1 MLHRIHRSLDILVL
15 TLAVPMTLV
24 MLACVVWQVV
34 GRYFLNSSTSFTDEL
49 SRFLFIW
56 VSLLGAAYVLG
67 KRGHIAITGL
77 IDMVPRG
84 VRRGVDMLIAG
95 LVIVFALVVLGWGG
109 WLLVERNLR
118 LGQVSPAMLVPVAYV
133 YVIIPLS
140 GLLTAIYAT
149 LVVCEVASG
158 QEIAAREV
166 SLD

>member
-77 IDMVPRG
+77 IDMTPRG
-84 VRRGVDMLIAG
+84 VRRGIDILIAA

-118 LGQVSPAMLVPVAYV
+118 LGQVTPAMLVPVAYV
-133 YVIIPLS
+133 YLIIPLS

-158 QEIAAREV
+158 QEIAAKEV

>member
-15 TLAVPMTLV
+15 ALAVPMTLV

-77 IDMVPRG
+77 IEYAPRQT
-84 VRRGVDMLIAG
+84 RRKIDIFIAG
-95 LVIVFALVVLGWGG
+95 LVILFAILILGVGG

-118 LGQVSPAMLVPVAYV
+118 LGQVTPAMLVPVAYV
-133 YVIIPLS
+133 YAIIPLS
-140 GLLTAIYAT
+140 GVLTAIYAVLVT
-149 LVVCEVASG
+149 LEIATG
-158 QEIAAREV
+158 QEIAAKEIT
-166 SLD
+166 LE

>member
-1 MLHRIHRSLDILVL
+1 MLHRIHRSLDVLVL
-15 TLAVPMTLV
+15 ALAVPMTLV
-24 MLACVVWQVV
+24 MLGCVVWQVI
-34 GRYFLNSSTSFTDEL
+34 GRYFLSASTSFTDEL

-77 IDMVPRG
+77 IDMAPRS
-84 VRRGVDMLIAG
+84 VRRGIDIFIAG
-95 LVIVFALVVLGWGG
+95 LVIVFAIVILGIGG

-118 LGQVSPAMLVPVAYV
+118 LGQVTPAMLVPVAYV
-133 YVIIPLS
+133 YAIIPLS
-140 GLLTAIYAT
+140 GLLTAIYAL

-158 QEIAAREV
+158 QEIEAKEV

>member
-77 IDMVPRG
+77 IDMAPRH
-84 VRRGVDMLIAG
+84 VRRGFDILIAG

-118 LGQVSPAMLVPVAYV
+118 LGQVTPAMLVPVAYV
-133 YVIIPLS
+133 YAIIPLS

-158 QEIAAREV
+158 QEIAAKEV

>member
-49 SRFLFIW
+49 SRFLCIW

-77 IDMVPRG
+77 IDMAPRG
-84 VRRGVDMLIAG
+84 VRRGIDILIAG

-118 LGQVSPAMLVPVAYV
+118 LGQVTPAMLVPVAYV
-133 YVIIPLS
+133 YLIIPLS

-158 QEIAAREV
+158 QEIAAKEV

>member
-1 MLHRIHRSLDILVL
+1 MLQRIHRSLDILVL

-77 IDMVPRG
+77 IDMAPRG
-84 VRRGVDMLIAG
+84 VRRGIDILIAG

-118 LGQVSPAMLVPVAYV
+118 LGQVTPAMLVPVAYV

-158 QEIAAREV
+158 QEIAAKEV

>member
-77 IDMVPRG
+77 IDMAPRG
-84 VRRGVDMLIAG
+84 VRRGIDILIAG

-118 LGQVSPAMLVPVAYV
+118 LGQVTPAMLVPVAYV
-133 YVIIPLS
+133 YLIIPLS

-158 QEIAAREV
+158 QEIAAKEV

>member
-56 VSLLGAAYVLG
+56 VSLLGASYVLG

-77 IDMVPRG
+77 IDMAPRG
-84 VRRGVDMLIAG
+84 VRRGIDILIAG

-118 LGQVSPAMLVPVAYV
+118 LGQVTPAMLVPVAYV

-158 QEIAAREV
+158 QEIAAKEV

>member
-77 IDMVPRG
+77 IDMAPRG
-84 VRRGVDMLIAG
+84 VRRGIDILIAG

-118 LGQVSPAMLVPVAYV
+118 LGQVTPAMLVPVAYV

-158 QEIAAREV
+158 QEIAAKEV

>member
-15 TLAVPMTLV
+15 ALAVPMTLV
-24 MLACVVWQVV
+24 MLACVVWQVF
-34 GRYFLNSSTSFTDEL
+34 GRYVLGASTSFTDEL

-77 IDMVPRG
+77 IDLAPRR
-84 VRRGVDMLIAG
+84 VRRGIDILIAC
-95 LVIVFALVVLGWGG
+95 LVIVFALVVLVWGG

-118 LGQVSPAMLVPVAYV
+118 LGQVSPAMLIPVAYL
-133 YVIIPLS
+133 YLIIPLS
-140 GLLTAIYAT
+140 GVLTAIYAVLVT
-149 LVVCEVASG
+149 LEVATG
-158 QEIAAREV
+158 QDVAAKAV

>member
-1 MLHRIHRSLDILVL
+1 MLHRIHRTLDILVL
-15 TLAVPMTLV
+15 ALAVPMTLV

-34 GRYFLNSSTSFTDEL
+34 GRYFLGSSTSFTDEL

-77 IDMVPRG
+77 IDMAPRG
-84 VRRGVDMLIAG
+84 VRRGFDILIAG

-118 LGQVSPAMLVPVAYV
+118 LGQVTPAMLVPVAYV
-133 YVIIPLS
+133 YIIIPLS

-158 QEIAAREV
+158 QEIAAKEV

>member
-1 MLHRIHRSLDILVL
+1 MLHRIHRTLDVIVL
-15 TLAVPMTLV
+15 TLAIPMTLA

-77 IDMVPRG
+77 IDMTPRKT
-84 VRRGVDMLIAG
+84 RRSIDIFIAG
-95 LVIVFALVVLGWGG
+95 LVIVFAVLVLGFGG

-118 LGQVSPAMLVPVAYV
+118 LGQVTPAMLVPVAYV
-133 YVIIPLS
+133 YAVIPLS
-140 GLLTAIYAT
+140 GVLTAIYAVLVT
-149 LVVCEVASG
+149 L
-158 QEIAAREV
+158 EIATGQDVAAKEII
-166 SLD
+166 LE

>member
-1 MLHRIHRSLDILVL
+1 MLHRIHRSLDVLVL
-15 TLAVPMTLV
+15 ALAVPMTLV
-24 MLACVVWQVV
+24 MLGCVVWQVI

-77 IDMVPRG
+77 IDHAPRP
-84 VRRGVDMLIAG
+84 VRRAIDIFIAG
-95 LVIVFALVVLGWGG
+95 LVILFATVILGVGG

-118 LGQVSPAMLVPVAYV
+118 LGQVTPAMLLPVAYV
-133 YVIIPLS
+133 YAIIPLS
-140 GLLTAIYAT
+140 GLLTAIYA
-149 LVVCEVASG
+149 LLDVCEVASG
-158 QEIAAREV
+158 QEIEAKEV

>member
-1 MLHRIHRSLDILVL
+1 MLHRIHRSLDVLVL

-34 GRYFLNSSTSFTDEL
+34 GRYFLGASTSFTDEL

-77 IDMVPRG
+77 IDMAPKS
-84 VRRGVDMLIAG
+84 VRRGFDMLIAG

-118 LGQVSPAMLVPVAYV
+118 LGQVTPAMLVPVAYV

-140 GLLTAIYAT
+140 GVLTAIYAT

-158 QEIAAREV
+158 QEIAAKEV

>member
-15 TLAVPMTLV
+15 ILAVPMTLV

-77 IDMVPRG
+77 IDMAPRG
-84 VRRGVDMLIAG
+84 VRRGIDILIAG

-118 LGQVSPAMLVPVAYV
+118 LGQVTPAMLVPVAYV
-133 YVIIPLS
+133 YLIIPLS

-158 QEIAAREV
+158 QEIAAKEV

>member
-34 GRYFLNSSTSFTDEL
+34 GRYFLNASTSFTDEL

-77 IDMVPRG
+77 IDMAPRG
-84 VRRGVDMLIAG
+84 VRRGIDILIAG

-118 LGQVSPAMLVPVAYV
+118 LGQVTPAMLVPVAYV
-133 YVIIPLS
+133 YIIIPLS
-140 GLLTAIYAT
+140 GVLTAIYAT

-158 QEIAAREV
+158 QEIAAKEV

>member
-56 VSLLGAAYVLG
+56 VSLRGAAYVLG

-77 IDMVPRG
+77 IDMAPRG
-84 VRRGVDMLIAG
+84 VRRGIDILIAG

-118 LGQVSPAMLVPVAYV
+118 LGQVTPAMLVPVAYV
-133 YVIIPLS
+133 YLIIPLS

-158 QEIAAREV
+158 QEIAAKEV